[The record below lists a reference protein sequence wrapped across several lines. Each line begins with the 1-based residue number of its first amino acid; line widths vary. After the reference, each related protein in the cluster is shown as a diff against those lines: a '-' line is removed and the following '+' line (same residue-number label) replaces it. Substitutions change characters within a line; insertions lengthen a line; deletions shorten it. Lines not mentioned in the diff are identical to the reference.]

1 MDARAWA
8 FESGRVEVVLA
19 TGKRAA
25 VYPLRKGAQSVVDV
39 RRTGFVR
46 TPGTGAHAN
55 EFVPF
60 RVRNLGGGNTFAFHV
75 DRFLGFHRVPPA
87 RMRYV
92 SFEEVGRALERSVTD
107 ATAIADG
114 ELATGQTEAGAA
126 GAGGAFGGGG
136 ELLAGAERS
145 TPATRRRHRLMQH
158 LRAEYA
164 YNATHMLTELVADLP
179 RALLPAPGLGQS
191 PLAAVEGAAAST
203 NFWRFVRDVG
213 RYDLDR
219 LLNPPLYAHAPR
231 RAKNFLADEPRGRR
245 ARERRRREE
254 EKAAAQGLL
263 YEEWWQR
270 RALDLVDLQ
279 VFDHLVGNDNRMS
292 ANVLHVDDQAK
303 FLVAANNSA
312 AGCQQT
318 HNPPIQ
324 PVPSAWRS
332 PHLFLGVLGCRFR
345 KRTVERL
352 IRLKG
357 ANATLSEAV
366 RARVQADPVYVAN
379 ARVLAQG
386 HLRTSGST
394 ADFTHNAELDHNLGG
409 LVAHLQA
416 CLQEFGGEN
425 VVLDL

>member
-1 MDARAWA
+1 MSSRSLPRPPACAA
-8 FESGRVEVVLA
+8 GVLPPPFAALAALGPGTAVEEVLA
-19 TGKRAA
+19 R
-25 VYPLRKGAQSVVDV
+25 
-39 RRTGFVR
+39 
-46 TPGTGAHAN
+46 
-55 EFVPF
+55 
-60 RVRNLGGGNTFAFHV
+60 
-75 DRFLGFHRVPPA
+75 
-87 RMRYV
+87 
-92 SFEEVGRALERSVTD
+92 
-107 ATAIADG
+107 
-114 ELATGQTEAGAA
+114 
-126 GAGGAFGGGG
+126 
-136 ELLAGAERS
+136 
-145 TPATRRRHRLMQH
+145 
-158 LRAEYA
+158 
-164 YNATHMLTELVADLP
+164 
-179 RALLPAPGLGQS
+179 
-191 PLAAVEGAAAST
+191 LAAVEGAAAST
-203 NFWRFVRDVG
+203 NFWRFVRDLG
-213 RYDLDR
+213 SYNLDR

-231 RAKNFLADEPRGRR
+231 RAKNFLADEPQGRR

-352 IRLKG
+352 IWLKG

-366 RARVQADPVYVAN
+366 RARVQADPATST
-379 ARVLAQG
+379 RG
-386 HLRTSGST
+386 SGRSPRRTRWYSS
-394 ADFTHNAELDHNLGG
+394 
-409 LVAHLQA
+409 
-416 CLQEFGGEN
+416 
-425 VVLDL
+425 